1 MISLPQMKGM
11 KEGPRQETN
20 YMYICQDYCPAIKG
34 IVIQKTFRNNVNAE
48 TGFLIYKVVS

>member
-1 MISLPQMKGM
+1 MLSLPQMKGM